1 MNASAAALTALATAV
16 GADHREIDALFRT
29 SRCTDLYVDVGSNRG
44 VQLRKLYEPDKYKG
58 APMLSIFRRRFGGAG
73 TSTFCHVC
81 AIGIEANPRHSDRLN
96 ELQRRYRAAG
106 IPLLI
111 LHPVAASDADG
122 VALISSADFSAGSTL
137 ATRVAKDADPTRQ
150 GSHHRRRAM
159 QQVRSADLSRILLSA
174 YHNLANSADA
184 SEAPTGTMTHR
195 RRPRILESDRI
206 V

>member
-122 VALISSADFSAGSTL
+122 VAADAAESVAGYTRLEKAALHSALTNLTQRSGCGTRISSLDDETYALSESKPWPHGRLCPSVSA
-137 ATRVAKDADPTRQ
+137 
-150 GSHHRRRAM
+150 
-159 QQVRSADLSRILLSA
+159 VR
-174 YHNLANSADA
+174 
-184 SEAPTGTMTHR
+184 P
-195 RRPRILESDRI
+195 
-206 V
+206 